1 MTVVEPPTAETEDV
15 APELRRTL
23 TLPWLVFY
31 GVGVTVGAGIFALIG
46 ELVSV
51 SGVRAPL
58 AFLVAGAIAT
68 ITSLSYR
75 DLVARMPR
83 AGGEAIWVA
92 RGIGASVGR
101 AAGFGVVAAGMV
113 SSAVVALA
121 FGGYVGEVLPIDPL
135 LVTVV
140 AIAAITAIASFGA
153 RESIMLGGA
162 VTLLEVGALVLVIG
176 FGLPDIASF
185 DALTTA
191 FNSGGPLETSGWF
204 TPVLSGAILAFFA
217 FIGFED
223 IANMAEETVDPAT
236 TAPRAIA
243 WTLGISVMI
252 YVLLSLIAVNV
263 ADPAAIADS
272 DAPMATLFEMVSGRG
287 SDVIATIAAIAMTNG
302 ILAQVMMSS
311 RVIFGMGSER
321 SLGWLSPFVSK
332 VHPRRGT
339 PIRATVAVGAV
350 VTVFAVAV
358 PLVQLARLTS
368 VLILGVFTLVN
379 IAEVRFT
386 MRDAAEN
393 RAAPNRRMLIVGVAG
408 AALCAALAAW
418 ECITVVGELA

>member
-1 MTVVEPPTAETEDV
+1 MTVVEPSTAET
-15 APELRRTL
+15 AAPSPELRRTL

-46 ELVSV
+46 ELVNV
-51 SGVRAPL
+51 SGSRAPL

-75 DLVARMPR
+75 DLVGRMPR

-92 RGIGASVGR
+92 RGIGDGPGR
-101 AAGFGVVAAGMV
+101 LVGFGVIAAGMV

-121 FGGYVGEVLPIDPL
+121 FGGYVGEVLPVSPL
-135 LVTVV
+135 LVTVL
-140 AIAAITAIASFGA
+140 AIAVITGIASFGA
-153 RESIMLGGA
+153 RESIMVGGA
-162 VTLLEVGALVLVIG
+162 VTLLEVGALVLVII
-176 FGLPDIASF
+176 FGLPELASI
-185 DALTTA
+185 DAFTSVVA
-191 FNSGGPLETSGWF
+191 SDGPLETNGWF

-223 IANMAEETVDPAT
+223 IANMAEETVDPT
-236 TAPRAIA
+236 KTAPRAIA
-243 WTLGISVMI
+243 WTLGISIVV

-263 ADPAAIADS
+263 DDPGAIATS

-321 SLGWLSPFVSK
+321 SLGRLSPVMAE

-339 PIRATVAVGAV
+339 PVRATVVVGAIV
-350 VTVFAVAV
+350 ALLAVAV

-368 VLILGVFTLVN
+368 VLILAVFTLVN
-379 IAEVRFT
+379 
-386 MRDAAEN
+386 AAEF
-393 RAAPNRRMLIVGVAG
+393 RFARRDPKPDRRMLVVGVVG
-408 AALCAALAAW
+408 ASLCAALAVW
-418 ECITVVGELA
+418 ECVSVMRELV

>member
-1 MTVVEPPTAETEDV
+1 MTVVEPPPTRTE
-15 APELRRTL
+15 PELRRTL

-46 ELVSV
+46 ELVNV

-75 DLVARMPR
+75 DLVGRMPR

-92 RGIGASVGR
+92 RGIGSSAGR
-101 AAGFGVVAAGMV
+101 FAGLGVVAAGMV

-121 FGGYVGEVLPIDPL
+121 FGGYVGEVLPVSPL
-135 LVTVV
+135 LVTVI

-153 RESIMLGGA
+153 RESIMVGGV
-162 VTLLEVGALVLVIG
+162 VTLLEVGALVLVII
-176 FGLPDIASF
+176 FGLPELASIDAFTSMF
-185 DALTTA
+185 D
-191 FNSGGPLETSGWF
+191 SGGRLETNGWL
-204 TPVLSGAILAFFA
+204 TPLLSGAILAFFA

-223 IANMAEETVDPAT
+223 IANMAEETVDPT
-236 TAPRAIA
+236 KTAPRAIA
-243 WTLGISVMI
+243 WTLGISIVV
-252 YVLLSLIAVNV
+252 YVLLSLIAINV
-263 ADPAAIADS
+263 DDPGAIASS

-287 SDVIATIAAIAMTNG
+287 SDVMATVAAIAMTNG

-321 SLGWLSPFVSK
+321 SLGRLSPALAQ

-339 PIRATVAVGAV
+339 PVRATVAVGV
-350 VTVFAVAV
+350 IVTLLAVAV
-358 PLVQLARLTS
+358 PLVHLARLTS
-368 VLILGVFTLVN
+368 ILILAVFTFVN
-379 IAEVRFT
+379 LAEVRLT
-386 MRDAAEN
+386 RRDAEP
-393 RAAPNRRMLIVGVAG
+393 RRRMVLVGTVGAG
-408 AALCAALAAW
+408 LCAALATW
-418 ECITVVGELA
+418 ELVNVMGELT